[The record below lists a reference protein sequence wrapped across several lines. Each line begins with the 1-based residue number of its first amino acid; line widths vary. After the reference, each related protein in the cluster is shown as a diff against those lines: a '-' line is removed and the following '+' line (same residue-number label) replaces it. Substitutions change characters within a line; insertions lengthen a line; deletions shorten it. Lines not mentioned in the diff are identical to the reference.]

1 MAQAIHKDEITYSA
15 VPPYL
20 TTYPSSA
27 LLVLVAYKL
36 TCHKSGGNLQVGLR
50 QFHHL
55 PLSVK
60 LRLQIV
66 SQQYMTVKLP

>member
-27 LLVLVAYKL
+27 LGACCVQAYV
-36 TCHKSGGNLQVGLR
+36 SQVGW
-50 QFHHL
+50 
-55 PLSVK
+55 
-60 LRLQIV
+60 
-66 SQQYMTVKLP
+66 